1 MTRNGGLLAD
11 ALANL
16 KPLMDD
22 ERISE
27 DARRRLSQ
35 PNRVVEVEIP
45 LRMDNGALKVFT
57 GWRSLYDNTRGP
69 GKDGIRY
76 HPSVTGDEVAAL
88 SFWMA
93 VKCAVVDLPFGGAK
107 GGICVDPKQLSRL
120 ELERLSRGYIR
131 ALIDVLGPDRD
142 IPAPDVNT
150 NETIMGWM
158 ADEYRQAA
166 GRHRRG
172 VITGKPPGHGGS
184 LGRTAA
190 TGRGA
195 LQVLNIW
202 ERRHGRTDH
211 RPRVAVQGFGN
222 AGFHFARL
230 AHDAGYRVV
239 AIADSRGAIH
249 RESGLDPLAIWERK
263 RESMELSGGVYC
275 EDSVCAEV
283 EVDQLSNE
291 ELLALD
297 VDVLVL
303 AALENAVTEKNV
315 DCVRAST
322 VLEIANGPINHAA
335 DCKLAE
341 NGVDV
346 IPDVLA
352 NSGGVIVSHLEWVQN
367 RMGDYWNE
375 EEIERR
381 LAERLGEQADFVFE
395 RASAEGESL
404 RSAAYRQGIERI
416 AMAMDGLGTERYFCG
431 DTGP

>member
-11 ALANL
+11 ALAHL
-16 KPLMDD
+16 KPLMDG

-45 LRMDNGALKVFT
+45 LRMDDGSLRVFT
-57 GWRSLYDNTRGP
+57 GWRVLYDNTRGP
-69 GKDGIRY
+69 GKGGIRF
-76 HPSVTGDEVAAL
+76 HPTVNVDEVEAL

-107 GGICVDPKQLSRL
+107 GGVCVDPKQLSRL

-166 GRHRRG
+166 GQHRRG

-195 LQVLNIW
+195 LQVLDIW
-202 ERRHGRTDH
+202 ERRRGRGDQ

-239 AIADSRGAIH
+239 AIADSRGAIY
-249 RESGLDPLAIWERK
+249 REEGLDPLPIWERK
-263 RESMELSGGVYC
+263 HEAKELAGQVYC
-275 EDSVCAEV
+275 EASVCSEV
-283 EVDQLSNE
+283 EVDKLTNDE
-291 ELLALD
+291 MLALD

-303 AALENAVTEKNV
+303 AALENAITEKNV
-315 DCVRAST
+315 DSVRAAT
-322 VLEIANGPINHAA
+322 ILEIANGPINNAA
-335 DCKLAE
+335 DRQLAE
-341 NGVDV
+341 RDVTV

-367 RMGDYWNE
+367 RMGDYWSE
-375 EEIERR
+375 EEVERR
-381 LAERLGEQADFVFE
+381 LAERLGEQADLVFG
-395 RASAEGESL
+395 RAIAEGEPL

-416 AMAMDGLGTERYFCG
+416 AIAMDGLGTERYFCG

>member
-1 MTRNGGLLAD
+1 MTKTGGLLAD
-11 ALANL
+11 ALVHL

-45 LRMDNGALKVFT
+45 LRMDDGSLKVFT

-69 GKDGIRY
+69 GKGGIRF
-76 HPSVTGDEVAAL
+76 HPNVTGDEVAAL

-107 GGICVDPKQLSRL
+107 GGVCVDPKQLSRL

-131 ALIDVLGPDRD
+131 ALLDVIGPDRD

-166 GRHRRG
+166 GQHRRG

-202 ERRHGRTDH
+202 ERRRGRGDQ

-239 AIADSRGAIH
+239 AIADSRGAIC
-249 RESGLDPLAIWERK
+249 REEGLDPLPIWERK
-263 RESMELSGGVYC
+263 YRSSELSGGVYC
-275 EDSVCAEV
+275 EESVCAEV
-283 EVDQLSNE
+283 EVDQISNE

-315 DCVRAST
+315 DTIRAPT
-322 VLEIANGPINHAA
+322 ILEIANGPINNAA
-335 DCKLAE
+335 DRRLAE
-341 NGVDV
+341 RDVIV

-367 RMGDYWNE
+367 RMGDYWGE

-381 LAERLGEQADFVFE
+381 LAERLGGQADLVFG
-395 RASAEGESL
+395 RAVAEEESL

-416 AMAMDGLGTERYFCG
+416 AVAMDGLGTERYFCG

>member
-1 MTRNGGLLAD
+1 MTRTGGLLAD
-11 ALANL
+11 ALAHL
-16 KPLMDD
+16 KPLMDC
-22 ERISE
+22 ETISE

-45 LRMDNGALKVFT
+45 LRMDDGSLRVFT
-57 GWRSLYDNTRGP
+57 GWRVLYDNTRGP
-69 GKDGIRY
+69 GKGGIRF
-76 HPSVTGDEVAAL
+76 HPNVTIDEVEAL

-107 GGICVDPKQLSRL
+107 GGICVDPKGLSRL

-131 ALIDVLGPDRD
+131 ALLDFLGPDRD

-166 GRHRRG
+166 GQHRRG

-184 LGRTAA
+184 LGRTEA

-202 ERRHGRTDH
+202 ERRNGRGDAHPTI
-211 RPRVAVQGFGN
+211 AVQGFGN
-222 AGFHFARL
+222 AGYHFARL

-239 AIADSRGAIH
+239 AIADSRGAIY
-249 RESGLDPLAIWERK
+249 REEGLDPLPIWERK
-263 RESMELSGGVYC
+263 NEAKELAGQVYC
-275 EDSVCAEV
+275 EASVCSEV
-283 EVDQLSNE
+283 EVDYLTNE

-297 VDVLVL
+297 VDILVL
-303 AALENAVTEKNV
+303 AALENAITEENADSIQAK
-315 DCVRAST
+315 T
-322 VLEIANGPINHAA
+322 VLEIANGPINNAA
-335 DCKLAE
+335 DRMLDE
-341 NGVDV
+341 RGVIV

-352 NSGGVIVSHLEWVQN
+352 NSGGVIVSHMEWVQN
-367 RMGDYWNE
+367 RMGDYWSE
-375 EEIERR
+375 TEIQQR
-381 LAERLGEQADFVFE
+381 LGDRLGEQADLVFA
-395 RASAEGESL
+395 RATGGNESL

-416 AMAMDGLGTERYFCG
+416 AIAMDGLGSERYFCG
-431 DTGP
+431 DSGQ

>member
-1 MTRNGGLLAD
+1 MAINGLLAD

-45 LRMDNGALKVFT
+45 LRMDNGSLKVFT

-69 GKDGIRY
+69 GKGGIRY
-76 HPSVTGDEVAAL
+76 HPSVTVDEVAAL
-88 SFWMA
+88 SFWMT

-131 ALIDVLGPDRD
+131 ALLDVLGPDRD

-166 GRHRRG
+166 GRHQRA

-195 LQVLNIW
+195 LQVLDIW
-202 ERRHGRTDH
+202 ERRQGRADQ

-239 AIADSRGAIH
+239 AISDSRGAIH
-249 RESGLDPLAIWERK
+249 RDDGLDPLAIWDRK
-263 RESMELSGGVYC
+263 RESMHLSGGVYC
-275 EDSVCAEV
+275 QDSVCAEV
-283 EVDQLSNE
+283 EVDQLTND

-297 VDVLVL
+297 VDILVL

-315 DCVRAST
+315 DSIRAPT

-335 DCKLAE
+335 DRMLTAR
-341 NGVDV
+341 GVDV

-367 RMGDYWNE
+367 RMGDYWSE
-375 EEIERR
+375 KEIDRR
-381 LAERLGEQADFVFE
+381 LAERLGEQADLVFE
-395 RASAEGESL
+395 RAVTENEPL

-416 AMAMDGLGTERYFCG
+416 AIAMDGLGTERYFCG
-431 DTGP
+431 DTGA

>member
-1 MTRNGGLLAD
+1 MTKRAGLLKD
-11 ALANL
+11 ALAHL

-22 ERISE
+22 ERISG

-45 LRMDNGALKVFT
+45 LRMDDGSLKVFT
-57 GWRSLYDNTRGP
+57 GWRALYDNTRGP
-69 GKDGIRY
+69 GKGGIRF
-76 HPSVTGDEVAAL
+76 HPNVTVDEVEAL

-107 GGICVDPKQLSRL
+107 GGVCVDPKQLSRL

-131 ALIDVLGPDRD
+131 ALLDVIGPDRD

-166 GRHRRG
+166 GKHQRG

-202 ERRHGRTDH
+202 ERRNGRGDH
-211 RPRVAVQGFGN
+211 HPTVAVQGFGN

-239 AIADSRGAIH
+239 AISDSRGAIY
-249 RESGLDPLAIWERK
+249 REEGLDPLPIWERK
-263 RESMELSGGVYC
+263 NEAKELSGQVYC
-275 EDSVCAEV
+275 EASVCSEV
-283 EVDQLSNE
+283 EVETLSNQ

-303 AALENAVTEKNV
+303 AALENAVTEQNV
-315 DCVRAST
+315 ETIQAKT
-322 VLEIANGPINHAA
+322 VLEVANGPVNNAA
-335 DCKLAE
+335 DRMLHE
-341 NGVDV
+341 RGVTV

-352 NSGGVIVSHLEWVQN
+352 NSGGVIVSHMEWVQN
-367 RMGDYWNE
+367 RMGDYWSE
-375 EEIERR
+375 TEIEQR
-381 LAERLGEQADFVFE
+381 LSARLGDQADLVFG
-395 RASAEGESL
+395 RAVAEEESL

-416 AMAMDGLGTERYFCG
+416 AMAMDGLGSERYFCG
-431 DTGP
+431 DTGN

>member
-1 MTRNGGLLAD
+1 MTKREGLLRD
-11 ALANL
+11 ALTHL

-22 ERISE
+22 ERISA
-27 DARRRLSQ
+27 DARLRLSQ

-45 LRMDNGALKVFT
+45 LRMDDGSLQVFT
-57 GWRSLYDNTRGP
+57 GWRVLYDNTRGP
-69 GKDGIRY
+69 GKGGIRF
-76 HPSVTGDEVAAL
+76 HPNVTVDEVEAL

-131 ALIDVLGPDRD
+131 ALLDVIGPDRD

-166 GRHRRG
+166 GKHRRG

-202 ERRHGRTDH
+202 ERRNGRGDH
-211 RPRVAVQGFGN
+211 HPTVAVQGFGN

-239 AIADSRGAIH
+239 AIADSRGGIY
-249 RESGLDPLAIWERK
+249 RDEGLDPLPIWERK
-263 RESMELSGGVYC
+263 NEAKELAGQVYC
-275 EDSVCAEV
+275 EASVCSEV
-283 EVDQLSNE
+283 EVQYLTNQ

-303 AALENAVTEKNV
+303 AALENAVTEDNV
-315 DCVRAST
+315 DTIQAKT
-322 VLEIANGPINHAA
+322 VLEIANGPTNNAA
-335 DCKLAE
+335 DRILHE
-341 NGVDV
+341 RGVTV

-352 NSGGVIVSHLEWVQN
+352 NSGGVIVSHMEWVQN
-367 RMGDYWNE
+367 RMGDYWSE
-375 EEIERR
+375 TEVEQR
-381 LAERLGEQADFVFE
+381 LTARLGDQADLVFG
-395 RASAEGESL
+395 RSVAEAESL

-416 AMAMDGLGTERYFCG
+416 AIAMDGLGSERYFCG
-431 DTGP
+431 DTGN